1 VSTTGWLGRFRHWLR
16 SAEDAEAEELQEISR
31 DRSATAVRD
40 APHAAQ
46 VTVAGTLRTVTL
58 RPRVGVPALEA
69 ELFDGTGVVQLVW
82 LGRRVIRGITPGRT
96 MVAHGRV
103 TRRGDRLMMYNP
115 SYELLET
122 GA

>member
-1 VSTTGWLGRFRHWLR
+1 VSATGRLGRIRRWLL

-31 DRSATAVRD
+31 VRSATPVAD
-40 APHAAQ
+40 APHAAR

-69 ELFDGTGVVQLVW
+69 ELFDGTGVLRIVW
-82 LGRRVIRGITPGRT
+82 LGRRVIRGVTPGRT

-103 TRRGDRLMMYNP
+103 TRRGDRLTMYNP
-115 SYELLET
+115 SYELLESGT
-122 GA
+122 